1 MQQPQST
8 PTPAPVQVAA
18 GSQQAQSSGSGDAN
32 TAAIWQALENA
43 QKAIQDLQKQKD
55 EAFQA
60 GLDKAAEIFKAGQS
74 TGGK

>member
-18 GSQQAQSSGSGDAN
+18 GTHQAQSSGSGD

-43 QKAIQDLQKQKD
+43 QKAIADLQKQKD

-60 GLDKAAEIFKAGQS
+60 GLDKAAEIFKAGQA
-74 TGGK
+74 TQK